1 LVSQQSKSEN
11 ILDSFQRVL
20 LWIFPAK
27 MILVIINYLLL
38 ISYEILKRV
47 LIIISLEVNNDYEK
61 RLLSTLVFAIF
72 LTDSTII
79 FYQVGRWAAIGVA
92 LEVFAFY
99 LLIKLE
105 IESSADNETSDSE
118 EDNDKD

>member
-1 LVSQQSKSEN
+1 
-11 ILDSFQRVL
+11 
-20 LWIFPAK
+20 
-27 MILVIINYLLL
+27 M
-38 ISYEILKRV
+38 
-47 LIIISLEVNNDYEK
+47 EVNNDYEK